1 MTFSYASPLTYSPPV
16 ADAGENVTVILPET
30 SATLNGSLSNDPEGR
45 SITYNWEQIYGPS
58 NISFTNNSIVS
69 PEISNLIEGVYKIK
83 LTVSDGSYNAFDDVL
98 VIVSETGNSAPSIS
112 ITSPNEGTS
121 FEEGTDINITTTVS
135 DLDGTV
141 TLVEFYDGTEKIG
154 EDTSDPFTLLW
165 SNVAIGDHQISA
177 VATDDVS
184 DQGSSQVINISVEE
198 VSSCSEISNEAQQ
211 GSFSTGYEALFE
223 TVGSNVTIS
232 FTLLDTD
239 KTGVVA
245 YLWQENPF
253 TETQMDHVSGLTFSK
268 TISGLTQ
275 GETISYACKF
285 AFAGGLAVTKYISYV
300 VGNDCSGEDDTE
312 APSDFFVTQGAV
324 TTRTIELLLNGNDD
338 SGTISYEVSYGSETT
353 TVTGS
358 SGNEESLIINN
369 LEPETAYQFTV
380 EASDLSGNEA
390 VNNPFI
396 IQIST
401 SADENTQ
408 CSGSDSEAS
417 QGEFSTGYNYS
428 FETSGTNVIF
438 TFELLDTDRDGVVA
452 YLWEENPFSESPMTN
467 TSGLVFTK
475 TLGGFTEGE
484 TISYA
489 CKFAFAGGLAVTK
502 YFSYEVGSDCSS
514 LGTIDITLAKNLT
527 LFPNPSSTM
536 FSINNSSQIELN
548 KVEIYSL
555 LGKKVERIQ
564 F

>member
-1 MTFSYASPLTYSPPV
+1 
-16 ADAGENVTVILPET
+16 
-30 SATLNGSLSNDPEGR
+30 
-45 SITYNWEQIYGPS
+45 
-58 NISFTNNSIVS
+58 
-69 PEISNLIEGVYKIK
+69 
-83 LTVSDGSYNAFDDVL
+83 
-98 VIVSETGNSAPSIS
+98 
-112 ITSPNEGTS
+112 
-121 FEEGTDINITTTVS
+121 
-135 DLDGTV
+135 
-141 TLVEFYDGTEKIG
+141 
-154 EDTSDPFTLLW
+154 LLW

-177 VATDDVS
+177 VATYDVS

-253 TETQMDHVSGLTFSK
+253 TETQMDQVSGLTFSK

-324 TTRTIELLLNGNDD
+324 TARTIELLLNGNDD

-390 VNNPFI
+390 VNNPFV

-527 LFPNPSSTM
+527 LFPNPSSTT

-555 LGKKVERIQ
+555 LGKKLKEYNSNTTIYNIEDLSSGLYLIKIYSKKGMSTLKKLIKE
-564 F
+564 